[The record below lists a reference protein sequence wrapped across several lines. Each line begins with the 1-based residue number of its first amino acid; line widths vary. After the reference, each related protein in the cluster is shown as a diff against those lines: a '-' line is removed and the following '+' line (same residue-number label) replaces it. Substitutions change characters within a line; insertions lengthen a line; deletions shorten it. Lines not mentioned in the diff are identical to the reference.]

1 MSGNMNIAMLLP
13 RLFVRGSILLTL
25 LSFHVSAYSVLS
37 HEAMVDA
44 LWDVRIKPLL
54 LAQYPNATPEDL
66 KKAHGYA
73 YGGAIIQDL
82 GYYPHGSEQFS
93 DLTHYVRTGDFILAL
108 IHESHDL
115 NELSFA
121 FGALSHYLGDM
132 DGHRLATNVG
142 EPILY
147 PRLEKKF
154 GPVVT
159 YEQQPAYHLKTEFGF
174 DVLEVAR
181 GNFAPQAYHD
191 FIGFYVAKDLLAR
204 AFQDT
209 YGLDLKDLFSDFD
222 VAIDSYRSAVSRT
235 IPQATRIAWAQ
246 RRAEIEQVEPGV
258 SHKRFVYIMKRS
270 SYERE
275 WGKRL
280 DEPTFW
286 DKLLALLLRLIPPI
300 GPLRDLQLKM
310 PTPPV
315 EKLFMDSFSRASVQ
329 YGKKLESLAAGDIS
343 LPNENYDVGT
353 VTPVGQ
359 YFLADDIEAFWL
371 HKLAEKN
378 FSSVTPAIQNQLTSY
393 FGDLSAPMKIKQKPA
408 AWKQLQADYAAL
420 KAR

>member
-1 MSGNMNIAMLLP
+1 MKTEMRPRRQIYRVLMLLVFISAP
-13 RLFVRGSILLTL
+13 AQ
-25 LSFHVSAYSVLS
+25 AYSVLS

-44 LWDVRIKPLL
+44 MWDVRIKPLL
-54 LAQYPNATPEDL
+54 LARYPGATPDQL
-66 KKAHGYA
+66 KRAHGYA

-82 GYYPHGSEQFS
+82 GYYPHGSEEFS

-108 IHESHDL
+108 IHEAKDL
-115 NELSFA
+115 NELGFA
-121 FGALSHYLGDM
+121 LGALSHYLGDL

-147 PRLEKKF
+147 PKLEKKF
-154 GPVVT
+154 GPVIT
-159 YEQQPAYHLKTEFGF
+159 YEQQPNYHLKTEFGF

-191 FIGFYVAKDLLAR
+191 FIGFYVAKDVLAR

-209 YGLDLKDLFSDFD
+209 YGLDLADLFSNFD
-222 VAIDSYRSAVSRT
+222 LAIESYRSAVSRT
-235 IPQATRIAWAQ
+235 IPQATRVAWAQ
-246 RRAEIEQVEPGV
+246 RRDEIEQVEPGV

-275 WGKRL
+275 WGKRR

-286 DKLLALLLRLIPPI
+286 DKVLAVVLHLIPPI
-300 GPLRDLQLKM
+300 GPLQALKLKI

-315 EKLFMDSFSRASVQ
+315 EQLFMDSFSRASTQ
-329 YGKKLESLAAGDIS
+329 YGEKLSELAAGDIS

-353 VTPVGQ
+353 ATQAGQ

-371 HKLAEKN
+371 HKLAGKK
-378 FSSVTPAIQNQLTSY
+378 FATVTPAIRQQLTAY
-393 FGDLSAPMKIKQKPA
+393 FGDLRAPMKIQQQPG
-408 AWKQLQADYAAL
+408 AWRQLQGDYAAL
-420 KAR
+420 KGRAWN